1 MSAQKEF
8 DSNDDT
14 KSKQEFSFLT
24 DSKKIDIFQH
34 LKLNIKNE
42 KENCKDNN
50 RIAMYCIPCKVS
62 ICDKCKLEEHKK
74 HILIS
79 KAQFDFNDAT
89 IDEIYNQII
98 KAVSSD
104 QLFID
109 YKPIQN
115 QLIEQADKMIENLQ
129 KKLEKLREIKTKEI
143 IAMFNGFTSNVQ
155 NLKQRIEKSRAD
167 LKQYYQ
173 KNRKFFNLVPT
184 NSNNNST
191 IESKRDSPKKSTPK
205 IYNTDES
212 NSIFL
217 INYELLNISQLK
229 GKEILSSAKRISQCV
244 DTFKD
249 NQNEYIETLLNNVD
263 NIFFGEYAARA
274 EQDQE
279 LDTILDEASPS
290 YGFKLAID
298 KLNDKEF
305 SDINT
310 RINQYNTLY
319 DSFKRTIFDSIA
331 KYGNLKEIENYISG
345 FESSKKSDSE
355 SLLFSQRAKEKSSK
369 TRKSE
374 LALLKMNYNNKDEV
388 ILNNDILA
396 KYFSYLT
403 LETYE
408 KHFKQTSK
416 ELQSSHADLMIK
428 KSDDED
434 EIKDFGKAIENTNL
448 ILLYYR
454 KEQQMIKQTVQLKNN
469 PLGYKT
475 FPNGCRSL
483 LIGDKLYITGGKD
496 EQQYYP
502 NVLIYDRKTGKI
514 KRIMDLI
521 EPRAYHTMVY
531 CEVFE
536 TLMVL
541 GGENCSSCE
550 IFDPITNRWA
560 LLPALNSP
568 RANVLFQFD
577 KPRGI
582 MYSLFGNCGNIIDGL
597 YSNEIEYLDLKEL
610 RKGWIRLDYKNKAE
624 ADFKTYLS
632 VVEINNDLSLIYGGY
647 TSRNCARILCV
658 LNKEKKEVT
667 KCDKKML
674 EMIREETKYSRR
686 LSTIVGGLSAA
697 S

>member
-1 MSAQKEF
+1 MSAQKEVIG
-8 DSNDDT
+8 NDDT

-34 LKLNIKNE
+34 LKLNLKNE

-62 ICDKCKLEEHKK
+62 ICDKCKLEEHQK

-79 KAQFDFNDAT
+79 KSQFDFNEST

-115 QLIEQADKMIENLQ
+115 QLIEQVDKMIESLQ

-143 IAMFNGFTSNVQ
+143 IAMFNGFTSNVN

-173 KNRKFFNLVPT
+173 KNKKFFNLVPV
-184 NSNNNST
+184 NSNNNT
-191 IESKRDSPKKSTPK
+191 IESKRDSPKKAAPK

-229 GKEILSSAKRISQCV
+229 GKEILSSAKRITQCV

-290 YGFKLAID
+290 YGFQLAID

-305 SDINT
+305 SDINI
-310 RINQYNTLY
+310 RISQYNTLY

-331 KYGNLKEIENYISG
+331 KYENLKEIENYISG

-374 LALLKMNYNNKDEV
+374 LALLKMNYNSKDEV
-388 ILNNDILA
+388 ILNNDILE

-448 ILLYYR
+448 ILL
-454 KEQQMIKQTVQLKNN
+454 
-469 PLGYKT
+469 
-475 FPNGCRSL
+475 
-483 LIGDKLYITGGKD
+483 
-496 EQQYYP
+496 
-502 NVLIYDRKTGKI
+502 
-514 KRIMDLI
+514 
-521 EPRAYHTMVY
+521 
-531 CEVFE
+531 
-536 TLMVL
+536 
-541 GGENCSSCE
+541 
-550 IFDPITNRWA
+550 
-560 LLPALNSP
+560 
-568 RANVLFQFD
+568 
-577 KPRGI
+577 
-582 MYSLFGNCGNIIDGL
+582 
-597 YSNEIEYLDLKEL
+597 
-610 RKGWIRLDYKNKAE
+610 
-624 ADFKTYLS
+624 
-632 VVEINNDLSLIYGGY
+632 
-647 TSRNCARILCV
+647 
-658 LNKEKKEVT
+658 
-667 KCDKKML
+667 
-674 EMIREETKYSRR
+674 
-686 LSTIVGGLSAA
+686 
-697 S
+697 

>member
-1 MSAQKEF
+1 MSAQKEVIG
-8 DSNDDT
+8 NDDT
-14 KSKQEFSFLT
+14 KSKQDFSFLI

-34 LKLNIKNE
+34 LKLNLKNE

-62 ICDKCKLEEHKK
+62 ICDKCKLEEHQK

-79 KAQFDFNDAT
+79 KSQFDFNEAT

-115 QLIEQADKMIENLQ
+115 QLIEQVDKMIESLQ
-129 KKLEKLREIKTKEI
+129 KKLEKLKEIKTKEI
-143 IAMFNGFTSNVQ
+143 IAMFNGFTSNVN
-155 NLKQRIEKSRAD
+155 NLKQRIEKARTD

-173 KNRKFFNLVPT
+173 KNRKFFNLVPA

-191 IESKRDSPKKSTPK
+191 IESKRDSPKKAVPK

-229 GKEILSSAKRISQCV
+229 GKDILSSAKRITQCV

-290 YGFKLAID
+290 YGFQLAID

-305 SDINT
+305 SDINV

-374 LALLKMNYNNKDEV
+374 LALLKMNYNSKDEV
-388 ILNNDILA
+388 ILNNDILE

-454 KEQQMIKQTVQLKNN
+454 KEQQMVKQTVQLKNN

-496 EQQYYP
+496 EQKYYP

-560 LLPALNSP
+560 LLPELNSP

-647 TSRNCARILCV
+647 TSRNCERILCV

-686 LSTIVGGLSAA
+686 LSTIVGGLSVTN
-697 S
+697 